1 VGVLKFAGTP
11 ARYYGSSGVN
21 VTSSKCLPVTM
32 QGGLLSLLVKAL
44 GMVQSVLR
52 YLALP
57 LMILG
62 IGIALK
68 RDWRLAFL
76 LLSTILYYL
85 IVGSALHT
93 EIRYGLPM
101 QALLFVFAGLA
112 VARVI
117 HRLHSAPDSQRRIDE
132 VSTIPR

>member
-1 VGVLKFAGTP
+1 
-11 ARYYGSSGVN
+11 
-21 VTSSKCLPVTM
+21 
-32 QGGLLSLLVKAL
+32 
-44 GMVQSVLR
+44 MVQSVLR
-52 YLALP
+52 YAALP

-62 IGIALK
+62 IGIALR
-68 RDWRLAFL
+68 RDWRLALL

-112 VARVI
+112 VIGLIARG
-117 HRLHSAPDSQRRIDE
+117 AG
-132 VSTIPR
+132 VSVKPGA